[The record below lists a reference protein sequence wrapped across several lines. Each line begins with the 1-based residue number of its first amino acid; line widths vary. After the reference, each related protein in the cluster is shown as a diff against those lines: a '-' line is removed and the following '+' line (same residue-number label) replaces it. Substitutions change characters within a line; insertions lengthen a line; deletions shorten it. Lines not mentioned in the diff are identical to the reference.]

1 MFSIRAMPLRGMVRA
16 TVLIIF
22 IGVFGACDST
32 SNVQE
37 QINIEEPEPNYE
49 AISADINYEYDE
61 LNRLTVVRY
70 SNGDVMRYTY
80 DETGNILSVQ
90 MDKAE

>member
-1 MFSIRAMPLRGMVRA
+1 VFSIEAIPLRGIFRA
-16 TVLIIF
+16 TVLGIF
-22 IGVFGACDST
+22 VGVFGACDST

-37 QINIEEPEPNYE
+37 QIDIEEPEPKYE
-49 AISADINYEYDE
+49 AISADIDYEYDE

-70 SNGDVMRYTY
+70 SNGDVMRYSY
-80 DETGNILSVQ
+80 DEAGNILSVE